1 MPKVRKQIYLE
12 SCQDQ
17 HLKALS
23 EQTGHSEAELIRQAI
38 DRHLIQPH
46 QKVTYSQQ
54 SDRDL
59 LQQELQ
65 FIQSLKQRK
74 VSCKRDWTREDLY
87 DR

>member
-1 MPKVRKQIYLE
+1 LE
-12 SCQDQ
+12 SRQDQ

-23 EQTGHSEAELIRQAI
+23 EQTGHSEAKLIRQAI

-46 QKVTYSQQ
+46 HKVTYSQQ

-74 VSCKRDWTREDLY
+74 VSGKRDWTRKDLY